1 MDKGDEGNKT
11 KEKPK
16 EIWCGKS
23 QVIIESNHL
32 KVLVFKCS
40 RIMFLPII
48 HVRSGEFWA
57 HQAIQKPPSIHK
69 SISLEVVQCN
79 WAFFGVTIPAQ
90 LDIYSYNL
98 PKLFVS
104 PKFSN
109 SEFLSAHFGR
119 VGFFF
124 WKLSNSRM
132 RDLPYQL
139 PPFWTPQG
147 WPSARLLNEF
157 DCPRSSSSW
166 TRLTWIP
173 NPPKWWLNSLLP
185 TKLSN

>member
-23 QVIIESNHL
+23 QVVIESNHL
-32 KVLVFKCS
+32 KVVVFKC

-69 SISLEVVQCN
+69 SISLEVVQFN
-79 WAFFGVTIPAQ
+79 WTFFFVTIPAQ

-119 VGFFF
+119 VDFF
-124 WKLSNSRM
+124 SGNSAIAECGTCPISFV
-132 RDLPYQL
+132 PYEHQ
-139 PPFWTPQG
+139 QR